1 MEAQKTLG
9 NRWCQIAKL
18 LPGRSDNAVKN
29 RWNSAMRRK
38 RRKAQAE
45 AERLGQKLDK
55 SKPIT
60 LTDWRDL
67 RVLPDPHEIEQKR
80 IKKEEAKR
88 RANELKA
95 QKEAKR
101 RENTKKQGAK
111 KKKKRSSAKKS
122 SRTGSKRKRD
132 AMGLGGLAMLHG
144 AAKGLEDGSRAGDPL
159 GSLTFFQNGQSQP
172 LSGVFL
178 EQEQQRRLQMG
189 KGMFSDREAELM
201 HCAYMA
207 GVHAARNRRRFSENR
222 LMKALQLSM
231 STSGDQEFQQHA
243 MPSPSQHSQQKNDTG
258 LVNDSM
264 GQLYSVLTSPL

>member
-38 RRKAQAE
+38 RRKAAAE
-45 AERLGQKLDK
+45 AQRVGQKLDK

-60 LTDWRDL
+60 LTHWRDL
-67 RVLPDPHEIEQKR
+67 RVLPDPHEIAEKKR
-80 IKKEEAKR
+80 KREEAKEKAKAL
-88 RANELKA
+88 RAEKA
-95 QKEAKR
+95 LQKKFNAKKV
-101 RENTKKQGAK
+101 NANKKKPK
-111 KKKKRSSAKKS
+111 KKKAK
-122 SRTGSKRKRD
+122 TGSKRKRN
-132 AMGLGGLAMLHG
+132 AMSLGGLAMLHG
-144 AAKGLEDGSRAGDPL
+144 AAKGLEDGSRAADPL

-231 STSGDQEFQQHA
+231 STSGDQEFTAAHSV
-243 MPSPSQHSQQKNDTG
+243 PSPSQYHPLQQKNDTG
-258 LVNDSM
+258 LVNDSI
-264 GQLYSVLTSPL
+264 GQLYSVASPL